1 MIVNET
7 LRIKLVDA
15 IKVEAVKVIS
25 GNGNIEEV
33 KETYRPQFVF
43 DLMAQGCPRQ
53 TARKIAKNTVE
64 AITNKTL
71 DELQKI
77 YMK

>member
-7 LRIKLVDA
+7 LRIELVES

-25 GNGNIEEV
+25 GNGSIEAV
-33 KETYRPQFVF
+33 KESFRPKFVF

-53 TARKIAKNTVE
+53 TARRIARNTIE
-64 AITNKTL
+64 TITNKTL
-71 DELQKI
+71 DDIQKS
-77 YMK
+77 YM